1 MVTILATPA
10 IGYQN
15 PRTHSNL
22 HSMIVRPIQSK
33 PTLIPAYSSL
43 LDLTHTLG
51 PRVASF
57 NKSNPESPIKLLAKA
72 EFRNPASCSHKD
84 RIASNI
90 IRKAAKRGELTDRN
104 GNKKTIVA
112 ASSGNTGHALAFIG
126 SQMGYNVV
134 IITNKACSKEKC
146 YNIVNTGA
154 ELWMAED
161 LPDMFPAIL
170 KSVSCYMEQEWLIA
184 QQNPHQYFSVNQ
196 YSNIDNMD
204 WHCTLRSTQIKFG

>member
-1 MVTILATPA
+1 MVAILATPA

-15 PRTHSNL
+15 PRTHSNP
-22 HSMIVRPIQSK
+22 HPMIVRPIQSK

-112 ASSGNTGHALAFIG
+112 ASSGNTGHALAVIG

-134 IITNKACSKEKC
+134 IITNKACSKK
-146 YNIVNTGA
+146 NAITLSMQ
-154 ELWMAED
+154 ELNYGWQKIC
-161 LPDMFPAIL
+161 LTCSLLFSSQ
-170 KSVSCYMEQEWLIA
+170 SVVTW
-184 QQNPHQYFSVNQ
+184 NKN
-196 YSNIDNMD
+196 
-204 WHCTLRSTQIKFG
+204 G